1 MVVPRGVSR
10 RGSTGRR
17 ASLNRLALLAALT
30 VLAFPSAVRA
40 QEVSADT
47 TLALRDRGCCL
58 SEVRDGAEVKKFEV
72 EGNAALSGK
81 TIERALYTS
90 ESGFWPWSDDH
101 HLSKSEFLKDLQ
113 RIYVLYQRHGY
124 FDADLVSYDVRSE
137 GDGVRVILTVSE
149 GEPALVD
156 SLTIEGLEPLD
167 GAELEGEMR
176 GRIPLQQGEIF
187 NEADLLASRDI
198 LETAFKNRGYA
209 FAQVLLEY
217 RIDKQARSARV
228 TYTVD
233 PGDQYY
239 VGNVDVEG
247 YDPEDR
253 DLVLDQLR
261 FSPGDLYDLQEIED
275 SRRNLYQLG
284 LFRLVEVEP
293 QLGTVRGDT
302 LDFLVRLAP
311 APTHVVRVG
320 VGYGTED
327 LFRVN
332 ASWLDRNFFGQARQL
347 EVRGGYSRLE
357 REAAVTYRQPTFLAP
372 NLNFVATAFLR
383 FEIEPNYTVERTGAV
398 TRAGYRVGRRW
409 QGWGSLA
416 AERDQFSDFDE
427 GVLIPELGREFV
439 NPSRL
444 LYAETGIRFDS
455 TDSLFQPTTGS
466 IANVVYQ
473 IGIPALSGDYAYH
486 RATFLVTRYLEV
498 RDGWVLAGKLLPG
511 VILGYGGEK
520 DRVPL
525 FQRLFSGGASSVRGY
540 ERRQLGPK
548 DDPEAFGQERDPEPV
563 GGRGL
568 LEASVELRFPIR
580 GNLRGAAFVDA
591 GNVWSD
597 PDEISLSDLRYTPGA
612 GIRYR
617 TPVGPIRF
625 DVARRM
631 SSDER
636 FLPRWVFH
644 ISIGNAF

>member
-1 MVVPRGVSR
+1 M
-10 RGSTGRR
+10 
-17 ASLNRLALLAALT
+17 ALLLLALPA
-30 VLAFPSAVRA
+30 SARGQDA
-40 QEVSADT
+40 DPDT
-47 TLALRDRGCCL
+47 TLGLRERGCCL
-58 SEVRDGAEVKKFEV
+58 SEIRDGAEVKDFRV
-72 EGNAALSGK
+72 GGNRALDDD

-90 ESGFWPWSDDH
+90 ESGFWPWSDEH
-101 HLSKSEFLKDLQ
+101 LLSKSEFLKDLQ

-124 FDADLVSYDVRSE
+124 FDAELVSYEVRPD
-137 GDGVRVILTVSE
+137 GDGVRVELTVSE
-149 GEPALVD
+149 GSPTIVETL
-156 SLTIEGLEPLD
+156 LIEGLEPLED
-167 GAELEGEMR
+167 PELESEMR
-176 GRIPLQQGEIF
+176 DRIPLQQGEIF
-187 NEADLLASRDI
+187 NEADLIGSRGI
-198 LETAFKNRGYA
+198 LETAFKNRGWAY
-209 FAQVLLEY
+209 AQVLLEY
-217 RIDKQARSARV
+217 RIDKQARSATV

-233 PGDQYY
+233 TGDQYY
-239 VGNVDVEG
+239 VGAVNIEG
-247 YDPEDR
+247 YDPGDR
-253 DLVLDQLR
+253 DLVTDQLR
-261 FSPGDLYDLQEIED
+261 FGPGDLYDLQRIQD
-275 SRRNLYQLG
+275 SRRNLYELG
-284 LFRLVEVEP
+284 LFRQVEIEP
-293 QLGTVRGDT
+293 QLGSLRGDT

-357 REAAVTYRQPTFLAP
+357 REAAVTYRQPAFLAP
-372 NLNFVATAFLR
+372 RVNFLATTFLR
-383 FEIEPNYTVERTGAV
+383 FEIEPNYTVERVGAA
-398 TRAGYRVGRRW
+398 TRAGYRVSRRW
-409 QGWGSLA
+409 QGWVSLNV
-416 AERDQFSDFDE
+416 ERDQFSEFDE

-444 LYAETGIRFDS
+444 LYAETGMSFDT
-455 TDSLFQPTTGS
+455 TDSLFQPTRGS
-466 IANVVYQ
+466 TANLGYQ
-473 IGIPALSGDYAYH
+473 VGVPVLSSDYAYH
-486 RATFLVTRYLEV
+486 RLTLLATHYYQV
-498 RDGWVLAGKLLPG
+498 REGWVLAGKILPG
-511 VILGYGGEK
+511 VIFGYGGEK

-568 LEASVELRFPIR
+568 LETSLELRFPVR

-597 PDEISLSDLRYTPGA
+597 PDQISLGDLRYTPGL

-625 DVARRM
+625 DVAHRT
-631 SSDER
+631 SKDEP